1 MNIVELREE
10 CSIRPHFTSI
20 GVLFAY
26 QTREFLSWKQGYDH
40 HALTTIFPSVTL
52 TEHSTKKQGMGTSFS
67 WLHSGE
73 YLFVQTYVALS
84 QSFANGNLEC

>member
-40 HALTTIFPSVTL
+40 QDALTTIFPL
-52 TEHSTKKQGMGTSFS
+52 STFCDIDRAFDKKAR
-67 WLHSGE
+67 H
-73 YLFVQTYVALS
+73 
-84 QSFANGNLEC
+84 GNVFFMAAFG